1 MLLKCFQFFSKNIKK
16 DNFLCLSLSACTD
29 RRGLGSLEGARA
41 LRSVYT
47 LCLPRVLEAG
57 VMGEEVLAMWCSYY
71 WN

>member
-16 DNFLCLSLSACTD
+16 GDFWILCLSLSACTD

-47 LCLPRVLEAG
+47 LCYHRVLEVG
-57 VMGEEVLAMWCSYY
+57 VMGEEVLAM
-71 WN
+71 